1 MALCV
6 GTGVCGD
13 PVSIVWQA
21 IQQEMGKPERLRD
34 STTQGIANIMWSFA
48 TLRFYPPRFMTAAC
62 VALEHRLQECN
73 DQELSNCLWAIARL
87 AHYPGPN
94 LMTCFCQ
101 ALDALV
107 LLLSS
112 ADLLFLAPVCV
123 RLLKR
128 ACLWHRQWPAVCV
141 YKRTLIYNLKGWMVN
156 CSMMQFGTCDIILAI
171 SCCLARVAMNSPV
184 CTLCSGPHSS
194 ALRPDFLGSFVSTD
208 QGKHCKHFAYLTEV
222 AYVAVGIRACAG
234 PASMRQHAMGV
245 RSARIS
251 QQRHCDAHC
260 SVHVTER
267 LWRSSQHSVSPAVPG
282 TTHLLCPECLRD
294 SHTK

>member
-34 STTQGIANIMWSFA
+34 STTQGIANILWSFA
-48 TLRFYPPRFMTAAC
+48 TLRFYPARFMTVAC

-94 LMTCFCQ
+94 LMTRFCQ

-112 ADLLFLAPVCV
+112 AF
-123 RLLKR
+123 
-128 ACLWHRQWPAVCV
+128 
-141 YKRTLIYNLKGWMVN
+141 
-156 CSMMQFGTCDIILAI
+156 
-171 SCCLARVAMNSPV
+171 
-184 CTLCSGPHSS
+184 
-194 ALRPDFLGSFVSTD
+194 
-208 QGKHCKHFAYLTEV
+208 
-222 AYVAVGIRACAG
+222 
-234 PASMRQHAMGV
+234 
-245 RSARIS
+245 
-251 QQRHCDAHC
+251 
-260 SVHVTER
+260 
-267 LWRSSQHSVSPAVPG
+267 
-282 TTHLLCPECLRD
+282 
-294 SHTK
+294 